1 MSFEKDL
8 SKLRKLNNRCADC
21 NSVNP
26 SWASVNI
33 GVLICQRCCIFH
45 RKMGVHISRVKSI
58 TLDYWNKKY
67 INHLKQN
74 GNEKINKIYEYKLDK
89 QFKPNTATSE
99 YDLCEFIKNKY
110 EHKLYF
116 SRSIE
121 KKLRKKVEKKLRKK
135 VEKKVIEQNV
145 SITPM
150 ISIQKDS
157 DDKILDLLDFD
168 SLFISEETKPI
179 NDENIW
185 ETFDNLENFTESVNF
200 LNDIDNNVDNKKS
213 NDIEKITS
221 LFKSSQ
227 KSLQQNQQPNFYR
240 QNTYPVQQNQQ
251 PNFYRQNTY
260 PIQQPNTYP
269 AHQNQ
274 QPNTYPVQQN
284 QQPNTY
290 PVQQNQQPNF
300 YRQNT
305 YPIQQTNTYPVQQNQ
320 NQNQQPNFYRQ
331 NTYHK

>member
-21 NSVNP
+21 NSINP

-99 YDLCEFIKNKY
+99 YDLYEFIKNKY

-121 KKLRKKVEKKLRKK
+121 KKLRKKVEKKVEKKLRKK
-135 VEKKVIEQNV
+135 VEKKKIEQNV

-168 SLFISEETKPI
+168 SLLISEETKPI

-185 ETFDNLENFTESVNF
+185 ETFDNLENFTDSVKF
-200 LNDIDNNVDNKKS
+200 LNDDNNVDNKKS

-260 PIQQPNTYP
+260 PVQQNQNQPNTYL

-274 QPNTYPVQQN
+274 N
-284 QQPNTY
+284 
-290 PVQQNQQPNF
+290 
-300 YRQNT
+300 
-305 YPIQQTNTYPVQQNQ
+305 QQTNTYPVQQNQ

>member
-21 NSVNP
+21 NSINP

-89 QFKPNTATSE
+89 QFKPNTATLE
-99 YDLCEFIKNKY
+99 YDLYEFIKNKY

-121 KKLRKKVEKKLRKK
+121 KKLRKKVEKKVEKKLRKK
-135 VEKKVIEQNV
+135 VEKKKIEQNV

-168 SLFISEETKPI
+168 SLLISEETKPI

-185 ETFDNLENFTESVNF
+185 ETFDNLENFTDSVKF
-200 LNDIDNNVDNKKS
+200 LNDDNNVDNKKS

-240 QNTYPVQQNQQ
+240 QNTYPVQQNQNQQ
-251 PNFYRQNTY
+251 PNFYRQ
-260 PIQQPNTYP
+260 
-269 AHQNQ
+269 
-274 QPNTYPVQQN
+274 
-284 QQPNTY
+284 NTY

-305 YPIQQTNTYPVQQNQ
+305 YPVQQNQNQQPNTYLAHQNQNQQTNTYPVQQNQ

>member
-240 QNTYPVQQNQQ
+240 QNTY
-251 PNFYRQNTY
+251 
-260 PIQQPNTYP
+260 
-269 AHQNQ
+269 
-274 QPNTYPVQQN
+274 
-284 QQPNTY
+284 
-290 PVQQNQQPNF
+290 
-300 YRQNT
+300 
-305 YPIQQTNTYPVQQNQ
+305 
-320 NQNQQPNFYRQ
+320 
-331 NTYHK
+331 HK

>member
-21 NSVNP
+21 NSINP

-99 YDLCEFIKNKY
+99 YDLYEFIKNKY

-121 KKLRKKVEKKLRKK
+121 KKLRKKVEKKVEKKLRKK
-135 VEKKVIEQNV
+135 VEKKKIEQNV

-168 SLFISEETKPI
+168 SLLISEETKPI

-185 ETFDNLENFTESVNF
+185 ETFDNLENFTDSVKF
-200 LNDIDNNVDNKKS
+200 LNDDNNVDNKKS

-260 PIQQPNTYP
+260 P
-269 AHQNQ
+269 
-274 QPNTYPVQQN
+274 
-284 QQPNTY
+284 
-290 PVQQNQQPNF
+290 VQQNQQPNF

-305 YPIQQTNTYPVQQNQ
+305 YPVQQNQNQQPNTYLAHQNQNQQTNTYPVQQNQ

>member
-21 NSVNP
+21 NSINP

-99 YDLCEFIKNKY
+99 YDLYEFIKNKY

-121 KKLRKKVEKKLRKK
+121 KKLRKKVEKKVEKKLRKK
-135 VEKKVIEQNV
+135 VEKKKIEQNV

-168 SLFISEETKPI
+168 SLLISEETKPI

-185 ETFDNLENFTESVNF
+185 ETFDNLENFTDSVKF
-200 LNDIDNNVDNKKS
+200 LNDDNNVDNKKS

-240 QNTYPVQQNQQ
+240 QNTYPVQQNQNQQ
-251 PNFYRQNTY
+251 PNFYRQ
-260 PIQQPNTYP
+260 
-269 AHQNQ
+269 
-274 QPNTYPVQQN
+274 
-284 QQPNTY
+284 NTY

-305 YPIQQTNTYPVQQNQ
+305 YPVQQNQNQQPNTYLAHQNQNQQTNTYPVQQNQ

>member
-1 MSFEKDL
+1 MSFKKDL
-8 SKLRKLNNRCADC
+8 SKIRKLNNRCADC
-21 NSVNP
+21 NSINP

-33 GVLICQRCCIFH
+33 GILVCQRCCVYH
-45 RKMGVHISRVKSI
+45 RKMGVHISRIKSI
-58 TLDYWNKKY
+58 ILDNWNSKY

-74 GNEKINKIYEYKLDK
+74 GNIKMNKIYEAKLDK
-89 QFKPNTATSE
+89 HLKPNNKSSDN
-99 YDLCEFIKNKY
+99 DLYEFIKNKY

-135 VEKKVIEQNV
+135 VEKKKIEQNV

-168 SLFISEETKPI
+168 SLLISEETKPI

-185 ETFDNLENFTESVNF
+185 KTFDNLENFTESVNF
-200 LNDIDNNVDNKKS
+200 LNDIDNNIDNKKS

-269 AHQNQ
+269 
-274 QPNTYPVQQN
+274 
-284 QQPNTY
+284 
-290 PVQQNQQPNF
+290 VQQNQQPNF